1 MIIRPDRPRARTER
15 DRVSNKEETI
25 LTVLSGKKMKGRKA
39 KGIGLLSGGL
49 DSILAVK
56 VLQEQDLELLGV
68 TFVTPFFG
76 PEPGLKAGR
85 LAGIPVRAVDIGA
98 VHLEMLKNPRY
109 GYGSNMNPCI
119 DCHGLM
125 LREAARILEEE
136 NADFLF
142 TGEVLGQRPMSQRRD
157 ALNSVE
163 KLSGLSGRILRPL
176 SAKLLEPTLVEREG
190 LVDREKLLD
199 IHGRGRKRQMEL
211 AARYGIKDY
220 PQPGGGCMLTKEGF
234 SRKLRELLA
243 THPEAG
249 VREVELLKCGRHFR
263 LPGGSILSLGRSK
276 GDNDR
281 LLRLASDRDAVL
293 KVPSHPGPVGILF
306 GGEGIQRD
314 LQTAARIVTA
324 YSDVGEGEKV
334 DVLWRRGGQEAR
346 LAVVNTGREGF
357 AQYLI

>member
-1 MIIRPDRPRARTER
+1 MTR
-15 DRVSNKEETI
+15 
-25 LTVLSGKKMKGRKA
+25 RKA

-56 VLQEQDLELLGV
+56 VLQEQDLELVGI

-76 PEPGLKAGR
+76 PGPGLKAGR
-85 LAGIPVRAVDIGA
+85 MAGISVRAVDIGQ

-125 LREAARILEEE
+125 LREATRILEEE
-136 NADFLF
+136 GADFLF

-157 ALNSVE
+157 ALNAVE

-176 SAKLLEPTLVEREG
+176 SAKLLAPTLVEQEG
-190 LVDREKLLD
+190 LVDRERLLD

-211 AARYGIKDY
+211 AARYGITDY
-220 PQPGGGCMLTKEGF
+220 SQPGGGCMLTKEGF

-243 THPEAG
+243 TLPEAG

-276 GDNDR
+276 ADNDR
-281 LLRLASDRDAVL
+281 LHRLASQRDVIL
-293 KVPSHPGPVGILF
+293 KVPSHPGPTGVLF
-306 GGEGIQRD
+306 GGEGIPRD
-314 LQTAARIVTA
+314 LQTAAHIVTA

-334 DVLWRRGGQEAR
+334 DVVWKKGTEKGTLTVKNMGRGS
-346 LAVVNTGREGF
+346 F
-357 AQYLI
+357 AEFFI